1 MTDFTRRAIKASF
14 LKLLDERALSR
25 ITVKDI
31 AADCGINRN
40 TFYYHYQDIP
50 ALLMEI
56 IKDNMDQILKEYP
69 SFDSFEQ
76 CVEAAVRTAIDN
88 RRVVMHI
95 YNSINRNLYE
105 RFIWELSEYAVTH
118 YIGSAFPGRKISEE
132 DRDMIIRYYKC
143 ECFGIV
149 TDWLENGMNEDA
161 VRYFRRIFE
170 LKKDQAEELIRRCEA
185 AYAASEGTS
194 GSR

>member
-1 MTDFTRRAIKASF
+1 MADFTKRAIKASF
-14 LKLLDERALSR
+14 RKLLDERPLSR

-40 TFYYHYQDIP
+40 TFYYHYEDIP

-56 IKDNMDQILKEYP
+56 IKDNMDEILREYP
-69 SFDSFEQ
+69 AFDSFEQ
-76 CVEAAVRTAIDN
+76 CVETAIHTAIEN
-88 RRVVMHI
+88 RRIVMHI

-105 RFIWELSEYAVTH
+105 QFIWELSKYAVAH
-118 YIGSAFPGRKISEE
+118 YIDTAFPDRKISPD
-132 DRDMIIRYYKC
+132 DREMIIRYYKC

-185 AYAASEGTS
+185 DYIANKE
-194 GSR
+194 RHI

>member
-170 LKKDQAEELIRRCEA
+170 LKKDQAEELIRRCEEDYTA
-185 AYAASEGTS
+185 AEKRS
-194 GSR
+194 G

>member
-1 MTDFTRRAIKASF
+1 MADFTKRAIKASF
-14 LKLLDERALSR
+14 LKLLDERPLSR

-31 AADCGINRN
+31 AGDCGINRN

-56 IKDNMDQILKEYP
+56 IKDNMDQILEEYP
-69 SFDSFEQ
+69 NFDSFEQ

-105 RFIWELSEYAVTH
+105 RYIWELSEYAVTH
-118 YIGSAFPGRKISEE
+118 YIGSAFPERKISEE

-149 TDWLENGMNEDA
+149 TDWLENGMSEDA

-185 AYAASEGTS
+185 AYPAAEDVS
-194 GSR
+194 GN